1 MEILPALPGR
11 ILLVSNEIGLG
22 VAPMG
27 TVSRFLTDTLGR
39 LNQSVAAV
47 ATKVTLMV
55 AGLPM
60 EIKTGA

>member
-1 MEILPALPGR
+1 
-11 ILLVSNEIGLG
+11 
-22 VAPMG
+22 MG